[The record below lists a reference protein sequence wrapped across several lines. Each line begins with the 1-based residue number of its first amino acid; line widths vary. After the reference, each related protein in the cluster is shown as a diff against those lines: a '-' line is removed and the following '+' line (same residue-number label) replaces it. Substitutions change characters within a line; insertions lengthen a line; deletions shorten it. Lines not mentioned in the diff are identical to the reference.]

1 MTWVDKSS
9 RYWRVERSGA
19 RWRLSVFEPAT
30 NMWRWIDD
38 FSSKTDAIEAARE
51 ELP

>member
-1 MTWVDKSS
+1 MTWVDHAN
-9 RYWRVERSGA
+9 RYWRLEQITG
-19 RWRLSVFEPAT
+19 RWRLSLWSPAT
-30 NMWRWIDD
+30 NSWTWIDD